1 MAVSISVICFLI
13 YLGVLFVL
21 QKKGKSFN
29 VRVVAGL
36 FGGIIFGAI
45 LKTVADDAAVSESL
59 RWISLVG
66 TAYTKLLKMMVIPLI
81 FVSIVCAI
89 INQKSG
95 KNLGKITALVL
106 AILLSTAAVAA
117 VVGGVTATAFGVSAE
132 GLEIG
137 EAESKKTSQLE
148 EKAKEGLS
156 IEETIID
163 IIPSNPIFALTGQGN
178 NATLSV
184 VLFAAFLGI
193 GVIGVRTYA
202 PEQAEFFGKIM
213 NSLNT
218 LVVEVVMMII
228 MLTPFGIFS
237 LMTKTIAG
245 SDYTSIL
252 RLVTFVLASYTAI
265 FIMFIIH
272 GLILAAVGV
281 SPLTYFKK
289 AMTTLVFAFTSRTSA
304 GTLPL
309 TIRTLTDEMG
319 VDNGVSNLAGSLST
333 SIGQNGCAAIYPA
346 MLVIMVAPAVG
357 QPITPSFFLLMVVII
372 TFASIGI
379 AGVGGGATFAGITV
393 LSALGL
399 PVGIA
404 GLLVGIEPVIDM
416 ARTAL
421 NVSDG
426 MITGL
431 VAAKLTNNIDMKVY
445 NDKSLN
451 LEKKQASAKEDL

>member
-1 MAVSISVICFLI
+1 MIVYISIICFII
-13 YLGVLFVL
+13 YLGVLVFL
-21 QKKGKSFN
+21 QKKRMSFN
-29 VRVVAGL
+29 VRVLAGL
-36 FGGIIFGAI
+36 AGGIIFGAV
-45 LKTVADDAAVSESL
+45 LKAVADQAAVTQIL
-59 RWISLVG
+59 HWIGLVG

-106 AILLSTAAVAA
+106 VVLLSTAAIAA
-117 VVGGVTATAFGVSAE
+117 TVGGLTASAFGVSSQ

-137 EAESKKTSQLE
+137 EAESAQSLKLE
-148 EKAKEGLS
+148 ERAQSAKS
-156 IEETIID
+156 IEETIVD
-163 IIPSNPIFALTGQGN
+163 IIPTNPVYALSGQGG

-184 VLFAAFLGI
+184 VLFAALLGI

-237 LMTKTIAG
+237 LMTETIAG
-245 SDYTSIL
+245 SDYKSIM
-252 RLVTFVLASYTAI
+252 RLVTFVVASYTAI
-265 FIMFIIH
+265 FIMFVIH
-272 GLILAAVGV
+272 GLILTV
-281 SPLTYFKK
+281 SGYSPVTYFKK
-289 AMTTLVFAFTSRTSA
+289 AMATLAFAFTSRTSA

-319 VDNGVSNLAGSLST
+319 VDSGISNLAGSLST

-346 MLVIMVAPAVG
+346 MLVVMVAPAVG
-357 QPITPSFFLLMVVII
+357 RPITPSFFILMVVVV

-404 GLLVGIEPVIDM
+404 GLLVGVEPVIDM

-426 MITGL
+426 MVTGL
-431 VAAKLTNNIDMKVY
+431 VAAKLTNNVDLSVY
-445 NDKSLN
+445 NNKSLN
-451 LEKKQASAKEDL
+451 LDQNPIPAKEK

>member
-1 MAVSISVICFLI
+1 MAVYISIICFLI

-148 EKAKEGLS
+148 EKAQEGIS
-156 IEETIID
+156 FEDTIID
-163 IIPSNPIFALTGQGN
+163 IIPSNPIYALTGQGN

-265 FIMFIIH
+265 FVMFIIH

-281 SPLTYFKK
+281 SPLIYFKK
-289 AMTTLVFAFTSRTSA
+289 AMTTLIFAFTSRTSA

-346 MLVIMVAPAVG
+346 MLVVMVAPAVG
-357 QPITPSFFLLMVVII
+357 QPITPSFFILMVIII

-426 MITGL
+426 MVTGL
-431 VAAKLTNNIDMKVY
+431 VAAKLTKNIDMNVY
-445 NDKSLN
+445 NDKSVN
-451 LEKKQASAKEDL
+451 LEKKSSSSGD

>member
-1 MAVSISVICFLI
+1 MAVYISIICFLI

-148 EKAKEGLS
+148 EKAQEGIS
-156 IEETIID
+156 FEDTIID
-163 IIPSNPIFALTGQGN
+163 IIPSNPIYALTGQGN

-202 PEQAEFFGKIM
+202 PEQPEFFGKIM

-265 FIMFIIH
+265 FVMFIIH

-281 SPLTYFKK
+281 SPLIYFKK
-289 AMTTLVFAFTSRTSA
+289 AMTTLIFAFTSRTSA

-346 MLVIMVAPAVG
+346 MLVVMVAPAVG
-357 QPITPSFFLLMVVII
+357 QPITPSFFILMVIII

-426 MITGL
+426 MVTGL
-431 VAAKLTNNIDMKVY
+431 VAAKLTKNIDMNVY
-445 NDKSLN
+445 NDKSVN
-451 LEKKQASAKEDL
+451 LEKKSASSGD

>member
-1 MAVSISVICFLI
+1 MAVYISIICFLI

-148 EKAKEGLS
+148 EKAQEGIS
-156 IEETIID
+156 FEDTIID
-163 IIPSNPIFALTGQGN
+163 IIPSNPIYALTGQGN

-265 FIMFIIH
+265 FVMFIIH

-281 SPLTYFKK
+281 SPLIYFKK
-289 AMTTLVFAFTSRTSA
+289 AMTTLIFAFTSRTSA

-346 MLVIMVAPAVG
+346 MLVVMVAPTVG
-357 QPITPSFFLLMVVII
+357 QPITPSFFILMVIII

-426 MITGL
+426 MVTGL
-431 VAAKLTNNIDMKVY
+431 VAAKLTKNIDMNVY
-445 NDKSLN
+445 NDKSVN
-451 LEKKQASAKEDL
+451 LEKKSASSGD

>member
-1 MAVSISVICFLI
+1 MAVYISIICFLI

-148 EKAKEGLS
+148 EKAQEGIS
-156 IEETIID
+156 FEDTIID
-163 IIPSNPIFALTGQGN
+163 IIPSNPIYALTGQGN

-202 PEQAEFFGKIM
+202 PEQAELFGKIM

-265 FIMFIIH
+265 FVMFIIH

-281 SPLTYFKK
+281 SPLIYFKK
-289 AMTTLVFAFTSRTSA
+289 AMTTLIFAFTSRTSA

-346 MLVIMVAPAVG
+346 MLVVMVAPAVG
-357 QPITPSFFLLMVVII
+357 QPITPSFFILMVIII

-426 MITGL
+426 MVTGL
-431 VAAKLTNNIDMKVY
+431 VAAKLTKNIDMNVY
-445 NDKSLN
+445 NDKSVN
-451 LEKKQASAKEDL
+451 LEKKSASSGD